1 VYVVGVHGRCRFP
14 SVVKS
19 RGMGDDSTGMMYLL
33 PWWSVKHREGRAVV
47 SAGRKLRLQSRGAC
61 DQLLAHAI

>member
-19 RGMGDDSTGMMYLL
+19 RGMGGDSMGMMCLL
-33 PWWSVKHREGRAVV
+33 PWWSVKHRGGRAGV
-47 SAGRKLRLQSRGAC
+47 SAGRRQLLQSRGAY
-61 DQLLAHAI
+61 DGLLA